1 LHFAGKYYS
10 GSYDDRDNYIHF
22 SFLGVKIGNLFG
34 VKFQSKAEIVGG
46 LILIGM
52 GCKILFDHLG
62 VISFVF
68 DSLNK
73 FN

>member
-1 LHFAGKYYS
+1 LHFLQVNIIPAVTMIG
-10 GSYDDRDNYIHF
+10 ITTFTF

-52 GCKILFDHLG
+52 GCKILFCTLLMHAERKQE
-62 VISFVF
+62 SW
-68 DSLNK
+68 K
-73 FN
+73 